1 MNIARLDFFSEPPQ
15 LSYCRK
21 EANKTFFGGIL
32 FFFYIAVMFGISV
45 IYILN
50 YILNDKYDIQYSL
63 IKNTEINSIKMNE
76 DKELNP
82 NITMFIEL
90 YKFSNPFKEK
100 LSDKFKIFN
109 SPDEINFFPINRGE
123 FFQTRANVTNL
134 LLGYVCEDDN
144 CTLDEK
150 DIDGIGYSLEL
161 TYKGYKLDHQS
172 GNKPL
177 DVNADKYFTERYPFF
192 FNYTLLNI

>member
-1 MNIARLDFFSEPPQ
+1 
-15 LSYCRK
+15 
-21 EANKTFFGGIL
+21 
-32 FFFYIAVMFGISV
+32 MFGISV

-109 SPDEINFFPINRGE
+109 SPDEINFFPINRG
-123 FFQTRANVTNL
+123 
-134 LLGYVCEDDN
+134 
-144 CTLDEK
+144 
-150 DIDGIGYSLEL
+150 
-161 TYKGYKLDHQS
+161 
-172 GNKPL
+172 
-177 DVNADKYFTERYPFF
+177 
-192 FNYTLLNI
+192 